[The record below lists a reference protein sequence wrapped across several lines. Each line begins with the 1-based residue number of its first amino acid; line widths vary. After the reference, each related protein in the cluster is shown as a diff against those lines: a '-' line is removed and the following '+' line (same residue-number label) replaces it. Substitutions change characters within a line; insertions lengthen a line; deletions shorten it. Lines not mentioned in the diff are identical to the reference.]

1 MIFVLAVAATA
12 VVAVISLLKYCL
24 YLPHDQ
30 LEPPEITP
38 ETTIIGH
45 VLGIIRQGSTYY
57 SKFANKPGVSEVYTL
72 SMPLSK
78 IYVVTT
84 PELMSFVDRRPGIFS
99 FNPILVEFSKRI
111 LTVSQPSWEKL
122 ARGTLEESGKHELSH
137 DLLRAGQ
144 ESMKP
149 GDDLDCLTKRMLT
162 SSISFFDGID
172 FESPESNCH
181 DLYDWCRKYVT
192 VCGTNAIYGKEC
204 NPYKNPVVADSLW
217 EIHRDAARLSLNIL
231 PKVIARGGCRAR
243 ETVLKALSDYYAA
256 GGDAYASRLIR
267 DRRVAHEKHQI
278 PQADIER
285 FDMALSFGLLANSV
299 PVASKQEKLVIK
311 VNIKEVMEKYPLLR
325 SFVSEVLRLQTTNVS
340 PRVVQED
347 TIVGGRYLL
356 KKGNIVMMPSAAA
369 HRGLNSWGSSA
380 TEFDP
385 WRFVPQQQKGAEH
398 DHGSP
403 CQQKV
408 PVASH
413 RSWGRGGIVCPGRHF
428 AVNELIVMLVMMVVK
443 YDVVP
448 LSGQWKFP
456 KAKGLVVAGILA
468 PLEQIQAS
476 FQELPVFYAI
486 DDVYTS
492 SVIHYPASNALT
504 SSANTGP
511 VYTFLFN
518 HIVHQLPFGTGSCNM
533 EDEEVALSAY
543 IQAAWTRM
551 AEAGNPGPDWA
562 VTGDLN
568 AGSRLE

>member
-1 MIFVLAVAATA
+1 MIFVLAVAAAA

-24 YLPHDQ
+24 SLPHDQ
-30 LEPPEITP
+30 LEPPEIAP

-57 SKFANKPGVSEVYTL
+57 SKFANKPGVSPVYTL

-84 PELMSFVDRRPGIFS
+84 PELMSFIDRRPGIFS

-149 GDDLDCLTKRMLT
+149 GEDLDCLTKRMLA

-172 FESPESNCH
+172 VESREKNCH

-299 PVASKQEKLVIK
+299 PVAFWVIYYMYSDASLLAEVREGIDSVVGTSSIDSRNSSEHEKLVIK

-369 HRGLNSWGSSA
+369 HRDLNSWGSSA

-403 CQQKV
+403 GQQKV

-448 LSGQWKFP
+448 LSGQWNFP

-476 FQELPVFYAI
+476 IQVRA
-486 DDVYTS
+486 
-492 SVIHYPASNALT
+492 A
-504 SSANTGP
+504 TGK
-511 VYTFLFN
+511 V
-518 HIVHQLPFGTGSCNM
+518 
-533 EDEEVALSAY
+533 
-543 IQAAWTRM
+543 
-551 AEAGNPGPDWA
+551 DWA
-562 VTGDLN
+562 FVW
-568 AGSRLE
+568 E